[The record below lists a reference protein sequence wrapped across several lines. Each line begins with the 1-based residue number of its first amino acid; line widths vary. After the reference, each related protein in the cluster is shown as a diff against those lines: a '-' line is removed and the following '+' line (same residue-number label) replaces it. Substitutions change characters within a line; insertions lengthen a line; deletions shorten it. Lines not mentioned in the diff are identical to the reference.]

1 MRIAHPNPLHLFSKP
16 NEYVIDSHVDRS
28 VKREDRMPC
37 VMNDSTVL
45 LRQRGK
51 IVFVA
56 TRFKTAVWYACY
68 DTIDSLTGLAILPC
82 LLFEGILRFSP
93 VC

>member
-1 MRIAHPNPLHLFSKP
+1 MVA
-16 NEYVIDSHVDRS
+16 V
-28 VKREDRMPC
+28 C
-37 VMNDSTVL
+37 VVLVLIKQCADLGCGDLAVL

-68 DTIDSLTGLAILPC
+68 DTIDSLTGLAILQC